1 MKSLVVFFSC
11 FIFSEVALL
20 AGDFWKEKK
29 FTDWSEKEIT
39 KMLTKSPWAHR
50 VSVSVRGLS
59 NSQGGFSRGERGL
72 GGPFSQSEKRSYG
85 GFPGSQSGGRGRSFG
100 GGDVRGTKG
109 GFQQILN
116 LTLCWYSALPVRQA
130 IIKEG
135 LDSLVDTSKEIVNS
149 LDRVETHYVIGISG
163 VPIRIL
169 LNHSKISDTSSQE
182 LLPVRER
189 LKKLFDHIKTQSF
202 LKIKGHE
209 PIIAHAVRVKKNL
222 IANVVDAKAP
232 RSEPDIYFVFPRWKE
247 KKEIITLRHKKV
259 EFVTQIGSIKLKRKF
274 KPKDMVYKGKL
285 EL

>member
-1 MKSLVVFFSC
+1 MKSLVVFFSL
-11 FIFSEVALL
+11 FVFSGFVLL

-29 FTDWSEKEIT
+29 FTDWSEKEIS

-50 VSVSVRGLS
+50 VSVSIRGLS
-59 NSQGGFSRGERGL
+59 NSQGGSSREGRGL
-72 GGPFSQSEKRSYG
+72 SGPFGQSEKKSYG
-85 GFPGSQSGGRGRSFG
+85 GFPGSRSGGRGRSFG
-100 GGDVRGTKG
+100 GGDIRGTKG
-109 GFQQILN
+109 GFQQVLT

-135 LDSLVDTSKEIVNS
+135 LDSLVDTPKEVVNS
-149 LDRVETHYVIGISG
+149 LSREKTHYVIGISG

-169 LNHSKISDTSSQE
+169 LTHSEISDTSSQE
-182 LLPVRER
+182 LPPVRER
-189 LKKLFDHIKTQSF
+189 LKTIFDRIKTESF

-222 IANVVDAKAP
+222 TANVVNAKAP

-247 KKEIITLRHKKV
+247 KKELITLRHKKV
-259 EFVTQIGSIKLKRKF
+259 EFVTQIGPIKLKRKF
-274 KPKDMVYKGKL
+274 KPKDMIYKGKL